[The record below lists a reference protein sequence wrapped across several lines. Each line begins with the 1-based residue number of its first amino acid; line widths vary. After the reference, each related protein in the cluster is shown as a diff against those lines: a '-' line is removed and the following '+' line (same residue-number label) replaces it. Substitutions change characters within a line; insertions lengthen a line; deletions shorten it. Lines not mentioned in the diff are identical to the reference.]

1 MANIGTFAG
10 VVFSVSD
17 KTVRTF
23 NNMKWQISGN
33 YAEHDR
39 HMKRDLLE
47 FLGPELETI
56 SFEMNLSVFLGVT
69 PLTELEKL
77 RKIVQTGKTD
87 RLVIGG
93 KVYGAYK
100 WAMTDINGELKR
112 FDKKGNLLSAK
123 VSVSMKEYAKR

>member
-17 KTVRTF
+17 KTVCTF

-56 SFEMNLSVFLGVT
+56 SFEMELSVFLGVT
-69 PLTELEKL
+69 PLTELKKL

-100 WAMTDINGELKR
+100 WAMTGISVDMKR

-123 VSVSMKEYAKR
+123 VTASIKEYAKR

>member
-100 WAMTDINGELKR
+100 WAMTDISGELKR

>member
-1 MANIGTFAG
+1 MAAIGTFAG

-17 KTVRTF
+17 KTVKTF
-23 NNMKWQISGN
+23 NNMKWHISGN

-39 HMKRDLLE
+39 HMRRDLLE

-56 SFEMNLSVFLGVT
+56 SFEMDLSVFLGVN
-69 PLTELEKL
+69 PLTEIKKL
-77 RKIVQTGKTD
+77 RTIVQTGKTD

-93 KVYGAYK
+93 QVYGAYK
-100 WAMTDINGELKR
+100 WVMTDLSTEMKR

-123 VSVSMKEYAKR
+123 ANVSMKEYAKR

>member
-56 SFEMNLSVFLGVT
+56 SFEMDLSVFLGVT

-100 WAMTDINGELKR
+100 WAMTGISVDMKR

-123 VSVSMKEYAKR
+123 VTASMKEYAKR

>member
-56 SFEMNLSVFLGVT
+56 SFEMDLSVFLGVT

-93 KVYGAYK
+93 KVYGTYK
-100 WAMTDINGELKR
+100 WAMTGISVDMKR

-123 VSVSMKEYAKR
+123 VTASMKEYAKR

>member
-1 MANIGTFAG
+1 MASIGAFAG
-10 VVFSVSD
+10 VTFSVSD
-17 KTVRTF
+17 KTVKTF
-23 NNMKWQISGN
+23 NNMKWQISGK

-56 SFEMNLSVFLGVT
+56 SFGMKLSVFLGVT
-69 PLTELEKL
+69 PLTEISKL
-77 RKIVQTGKTD
+77 RSIVQTGKTD

-100 WAMTDINGELKR
+100 WVMTEMAVDLER

-123 VSVSMKEYAKR
+123 VDVTMKEYAKR